1 MGKKICILLLFA
13 MVSLF
18 AKSQNID
25 LKAVQAELEGVW
37 LSHGDSISELQVTKD
52 SVTTFRFR
60 ANGVS
65 ACTYTLMQQPC
76 VKLVKFPAS
85 TGVYMAEHYKNKDVC
100 CAFSQL
106 SPTVIKIIYP
116 DGTEVTYV
124 SEKMLQKT
132 K

>member
-1 MGKKICILLLFA
+1 MAALFG
-13 MVSLF
+13 
-18 AKSQNID
+18 KSQNID
-25 LKAVQAELEGVW
+25 LKAIQAELQGIW
-37 LSHGDSISELQVTKD
+37 LSHGDSISELQITTD
-52 SVTTFRFR
+52 SITTFRFR

-65 ACTYTLMQQPC
+65 ACTYKLMPQPC
-76 VKLVKFPAS
+76 VKVVKFPAS